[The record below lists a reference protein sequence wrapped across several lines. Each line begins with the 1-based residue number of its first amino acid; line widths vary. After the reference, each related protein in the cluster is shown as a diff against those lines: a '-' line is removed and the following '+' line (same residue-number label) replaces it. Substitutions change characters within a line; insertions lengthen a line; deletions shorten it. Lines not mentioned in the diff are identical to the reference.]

1 MEIICVHY
9 CLFTGT
15 ARLDRHSDQLP
26 RVRPANFF
34 KKILEDNLKAVIKPQ
49 YVDQIPRVVK
59 VSSCLLTVKPVSS
72 DHIKQEIVL
81 AFQTGG
87 CLLLYES
94 SFIQQ

>member
-1 MEIICVHY
+1 MSIIV
-9 CLFTGT
+9 CLQEPPYWTDILTNYRGS
-15 ARLDRHSDQLP
+15 ALQ
-26 RVRPANFF
+26 NFF

-49 YVDQIPRVVK
+49 YVDQIPRAVK
-59 VSSCLLTVKPVSS
+59 VSSFLHTVKPVSS

-81 AFQTGG
+81 AIQTGG